1 MSNMS
6 TTQASKIVL
15 AAFDVDGVMT
25 DGKITYT
32 STGEETKSFDIR
44 DGLAI
49 KLLSTA
55 GIKVAI
61 ITGRHSPMVKQ
72 RALDLGIND
81 VIQGR
86 DDKLVALRELADQ
99 QGLGLEAIAYMGD
112 DLPDLSAVSSA
123 GLGACPAN
131 AVNEVKGVANWIASS
146 HGGDGAVRE
155 FVEALL
161 TAQGRWRQVVE
172 SFS

>member
-1 MSNMS
+1 MNNMS

-15 AAFDVDGVMT
+15 VAFDVDGVMT

-49 KLLSTA
+49 KLLSKA

-72 RALDLGIND
+72 RALDLGING

-86 DDKLVALRELADQ
+86 EDKLVALRELADQ
-99 QGLGLEAIAYMGD
+99 QGLSLDAIAYMGD
-112 DLPDLSAVSSA
+112 DLPDLAAVSSA

-131 AVNEVKGVANWIASS
+131 ASNEVKGVANWVASS
-146 HGGDGAVRE
+146 HGGNGAVRE

-161 TAQGRWRQVVE
+161 TAQGKWRQVIE
-172 SFS
+172 SYS